1 MDSLPSRLEEIRQD
15 RGLTNLQFAERLG
28 MDSTVM
34 SRLCSGKKGVSHGII
49 SRLLVKLDSNDAQAI
64 LQAYFEDELERIRE
78 GREAKARELGVKPV
92 KTDWPHRVRIESD
105 PS

>member
-1 MDSLPSRLEEIRQD
+1 M
-15 RGLTNLQFAERLG
+15 
-28 MDSTVM
+28 V
-34 SRLCSGKKGVSHGII
+34 
-49 SRLLVKLDSNDAQAI
+49 SRLLNDLQPVGHGTMARLIIKLEAAETHRL